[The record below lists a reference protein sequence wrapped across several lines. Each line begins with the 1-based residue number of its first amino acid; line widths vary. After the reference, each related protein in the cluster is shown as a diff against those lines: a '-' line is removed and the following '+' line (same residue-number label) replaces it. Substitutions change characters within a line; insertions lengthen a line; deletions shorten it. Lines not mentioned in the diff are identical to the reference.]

1 MSIFFFALKAHHFA
15 LVNTAQ
21 VLNKIGVNLFQ
32 MASIHR
38 HIINV
43 LLTNAIPIAI
53 TFIGV
58 LKLFIGT
65 NVSNKRRYIIGY
77 HADPAFVLLQRF
89 RVVML
94 RCNIGERAQR
104 IAFGQCSDVAF
115 NHQLLVD
122 NLCTWPHRV

>member
-32 MASIHR
+32 VAAIHW
-38 HIINV
+38 HIVDV
-43 LLTNAIPIAI
+43 LLTDAVPIAI
-53 TFIGV
+53 AFVGV
-58 LKLFIGT
+58 LKFFIGT

-77 HADPAFVLLQRF
+77 HAYPAFVLLQRF

-94 RCNIGERAQR
+94 RRNIGKRAQR
-104 IAFGQCSDVAF
+104 IAIGQCSDVAF
-115 NHQLLVD
+115 NDQLLVD
-122 NLCTWPHRV
+122 NLCTWPNRV